1 MNTANTSRYPG
12 LPPDTDASL
21 QAITKTPNVA
31 TCDYQH
37 GACGCSMEQAIS
49 SCNCSMEYANATCDC
64 SMEHAIATYDCNMR
78 CSMRLQHAIA
88 ACVCSTVQHAN
99 AACGCN
105 VRMQHASA
113 AFSMRLHMIATISVM
128 DRQCY
133 QFHSSRTAQELV
145 GTNCRRRS
153 TYTVP

>member
-64 SMEHAIATYDCNMR
+64 SMEDAIATYDCNMR
-78 CSMRLQHAIA
+78 LQHAVAACDGSMRLQHGAT
-88 ACVCSTVQHAN
+88 CECRMRLQRAN
-99 AACGCN
+99 AACE
-105 VRMQHASA
+105 RSIQHA
-113 AFSMRLHMIATISVM
+113 IAY
-128 DRQCY
+128 DCY
-133 QFHSSRTAQELV
+133 DLSHGQAVLPVSLVQDSS
-145 GTNCRRRS
+145 GTCRHQL
-153 TYTVP
+153 